1 MLIKG
6 VHIHNVFRGRY
17 GTEVEKEITT
27 HCIVLAWE
35 IPWIEEPGGLHSM
48 GSQSRML
55 LSTHIQHQVQ
65 CKAKWVFIIIFVQLI
80 ASFNRHTDFPG
91 SPVVKIPSF
100 QCRGCDFYPWA
111 GN

>member
-6 VHIHNVFRGRY
+6 VHIHNVFRRKY
-17 GTEVEKEITT
+17 GTDVEKEITT

-48 GSQSRML
+48 GSQSGML
-55 LSTHIQHQVQ
+55 LSTHTHQAYS
-65 CKAKWVFIIIFVQLI
+65 KAKWVFIIIFVQLI
-80 ASFNRHTDFPG
+80 ASFNRHMDFPG

-100 QCRGCDFYPWA
+100 QCRG
-111 GN
+111 